1 MREFGAKRLAAIER
15 VAVAQQTTPGDRMYA
30 YQADKVVE
38 TGKTLLQHLET
49 RLSSDGYEY
58 MQQFV
63 TELTGYI
70 KESDDDRLLLEN
82 KIAKLE
88 TTLLNLKEAR
98 NVALGWLAAFL
109 MFQAYQTGK
118 YLEVAAVGALMYLSL
133 KLYEYYVRRQHRKLA
148 ERADQVQ

>member
-1 MREFGAKRLAAIER
+1 
-15 VAVAQQTTPGDRMYA
+15 MYA

-88 TTLLNLKEAR
+88 TSLLNLKEAR

-118 YLEVAAVGALMYLSL
+118 YL
-133 KLYEYYVRRQHRKLA
+133 
-148 ERADQVQ
+148 